1 MVVKAETQIRF
12 RVNGK
17 EVEVGEEPGVG
28 LDMRLS
34 TFLRDVLHLTGTK
47 VSCGQGGCGACT
59 VSVAFRD
66 EESGVIRTRAV
77 NSVSEGFVRD
87 ILTSTLSS
95 STRKAASLC
104 VQWQWQCDVMQCSG
118 SGTSGSYTDFKWGGF
133 PYLNNCQLN
142 TSNHRC

>member
-1 MVVKAETQIRF
+1 MVVNAETQIRF

-17 EVEVGEEPGVG
+17 EVIVGEEPGVA

-59 VSVAFRD
+59 VSVAIRD

-77 NSVSEGFVRD
+77 NSVSEGVE
-87 ILTSTLSS
+87 SS
-95 STRKAASLC
+95 VT
-104 VQWQWQCDVMQCSG
+104 
-118 SGTSGSYTDFKWGGF
+118 F
-133 PYLNNCQLN
+133 
-142 TSNHRC
+142 